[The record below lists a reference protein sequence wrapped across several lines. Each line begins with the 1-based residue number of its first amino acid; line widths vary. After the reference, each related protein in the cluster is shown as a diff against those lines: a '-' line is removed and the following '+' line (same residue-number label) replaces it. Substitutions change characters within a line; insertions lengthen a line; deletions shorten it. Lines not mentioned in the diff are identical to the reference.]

1 MAFCLNSNYPYK
13 DFNML
18 VHDVFFVDKSGIIE
32 HISKKIRTK
41 NRFLCITKP
50 RRFGKT
56 SVLNMLGAYYGK
68 AYDSKPLFDNLTV
81 SKSKDYETHLNQ
93 YNIITLSFNNLSDI
107 GNTYNDYI
115 DFVKESIKRDV
126 FAVYPELKAE
136 NFHSI
141 SSLLSATGDD
151 YIFIMDEWD
160 YIFSHNLYPE
170 NQGDFLEFLRD
181 LLKDRPYVAF
191 AYMTGV
197 LPIKKYSTGSALNM
211 FQEYTMLND
220 PIFEEYFGFTQDEVT
235 MLCERQTKLTPDEIS
250 EWYNGYQTKGGEL
263 RIPNKELMIEF
274 ENALEDDDFGYV
286 AELVKN
292 STEVLNATLKQSGE
306 VIASYLHNIHNSE
319 LPILK
324 YNDEN
329 SLSCVVTLAYLSA
342 RNKYKVER
350 EEKSGKGFADFIF
363 YPRRKNL
370 PGIILELKADS
381 TPEEAINQIK
391 EKEYCEKLRKE
402 HIGKILAVGISYN
415 TKEKDHKCIVEEIN

>member
-68 AYDSKPLFDNLTV
+68 AYNSKPLFDNLAI

-250 EWYNGYQTKGGEL
+250 EWYNGYQTKGGERL
-263 RIPNKELMIEF
+263 YNPRSVVC
-274 ENALEDDDFGYV
+274 ALEDGVCQSYWTRTGKKD
-286 AELVKN
+286 
-292 STEVLNATLKQSGE
+292 EVL
-306 VIASYLHNIHNSE
+306 YF
-319 LPILK
+319 LK
-324 YNDEN
+324 YNIAEVRDDIIKMIF
-329 SLSCVVTLAYLSA
+329 LFKLKLT
-342 RNKYKVER
+342 RNLLL
-350 EEKSGKGFADFIF
+350 D
-363 YPRRKNL
+363 RKAL
-370 PGIILELKADS
+370 
-381 TPEEAINQIK
+381 TPK
-391 EKEYCEKLRKE
+391 KKFML
-402 HIGKILAVGISYN
+402 L
-415 TKEKDHKCIVEEIN
+415 

>member
-41 NRFLCITKP
+41 DRFLCITKP

-68 AYDSKPLFDNLTV
+68 AYDSKPLFDNLAV

-235 MLCERQTKLTPDEIS
+235 MLCERQTKLTPDE
-250 EWYNGYQTKGGEL
+250 
-263 RIPNKELMIEF
+263 
-274 ENALEDDDFGYV
+274 V
-286 AELVKN
+286 
-292 STEVLNATLKQSGE
+292 
-306 VIASYLHNIHNSE
+306 
-319 LPILK
+319 
-324 YNDEN
+324 
-329 SLSCVVTLAYLSA
+329 
-342 RNKYKVER
+342 
-350 EEKSGKGFADFIF
+350 
-363 YPRRKNL
+363 
-370 PGIILELKADS
+370 
-381 TPEEAINQIK
+381 
-391 EKEYCEKLRKE
+391 
-402 HIGKILAVGISYN
+402 
-415 TKEKDHKCIVEEIN
+415 EKDHKCIVEEIN